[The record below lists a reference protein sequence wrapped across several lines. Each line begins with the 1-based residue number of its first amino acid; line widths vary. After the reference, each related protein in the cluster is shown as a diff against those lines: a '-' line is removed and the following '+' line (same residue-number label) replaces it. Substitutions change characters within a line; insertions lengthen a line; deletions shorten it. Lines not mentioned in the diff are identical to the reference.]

1 MKKNKREHKRERR
14 GYKQKREL
22 RRFDLV
28 LKEIFSRAVGKIIS
42 IATGEKIE
50 EKLEDITQEVKFLKS
65 LRPDML
71 FKAGDKIFHIE
82 IQAQQDKTLPKR
94 MLLYSVV

>member
-28 LKEIFSRAVGKIIS
+28 LKEIFS
-42 IATGEKIE
+42 E
-50 EKLEDITQEVKFLKS
+50 Q
-65 LRPDML
+65 
-71 FKAGDKIFHIE
+71 
-82 IQAQQDKTLPKR
+82 
-94 MLLYSVV
+94 

>member
-65 LRPDML
+65 PPTRYA
-71 FKAGDKIFHIE
+71 F
-82 IQAQQDKTLPKR
+82 
-94 MLLYSVV
+94 